1 MPEMLSKSAE
11 MPVRSLV
18 QASGKA
24 ARLCFVAQPWLCY
37 NGAARKLTEP
47 VTWPS
52 GASSQRGGVNGR
64 DD

>member
-11 MPVRSLV
+11 MPVLSLV
-18 QASGKA
+18 QASGKV

-37 NGAARKLTEP
+37 NGAARKFTQP
-47 VTWPS
+47 VIWLS